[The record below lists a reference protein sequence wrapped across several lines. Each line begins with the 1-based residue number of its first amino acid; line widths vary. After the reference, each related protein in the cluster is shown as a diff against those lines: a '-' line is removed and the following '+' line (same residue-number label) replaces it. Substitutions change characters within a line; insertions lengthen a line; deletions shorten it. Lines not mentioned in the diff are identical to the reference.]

1 MMDTDFIVQVNLFL
15 GFRVQQEI
23 NVYVRQV
30 IHDLMKQGRLPKQ
43 PQRYSLTPGREVGD
57 FQFVLI
63 DEVVSNVTTL
73 GKWQRQIMQ
82 AKLAIKKIATSPE
95 TWLGLEYS
103 EVKHETVPLII
114 GNTRKTLLK
123 ERL

>member
-1 MMDTDFIVQVNLFL
+1 
-15 GFRVQQEI
+15 
-23 NVYVRQV
+23 VYVRQV

-95 TWLGLEYS
+95 TWFGLEYS

-114 GNTRKTLLK
+114 GNTRKTWLK